1 MRISCN
7 LKDMKGNKEMART
20 LNGHETNWKDMK
32 WREGKLLEMNSKI
45 NDNKQDYPP
54 QKIKRLYFVPLYW
67 FLITFGPLCVPPC
80 PIDLVLDLLSPQ
92 KIKRLYLV
100 PLYWFLITFG
110 LLWGAPLPNWLG
122 VGFAFVLSFSN
133 KTSKNG
139 TNFVVCRFGEASNF
153 NSWKDMKKK
162 WITWKKRNWMHM

>member
-1 MRISCN
+1 MKQIEKIWNDVRENYLKWTRKSMTIN
-7 LKDMKGNKEMART
+7 KTTPPKRLKDFT
-20 LNGHETNWKDMK
+20 SSPFTDSSS
-32 WREGKLLEMNSKI
+32 LLGS
-45 NDNKQDYPP
+45 Y
-54 QKIKRLYFVPLYW
+54 R
-67 FLITFGPLCVPPC
+67 VPPC

-162 WITWKKRNWMHM
+162 WITLKKRNWMHM

>member
-1 MRISCN
+1 MTWKEKRKWQEHG
-7 LKDMKGNKEMART
+7 KDMKEIGKI
-20 LNGHETNWKDMK
+20 WKDVRENDLK
-32 WREGKLLEMNSKI
+32 WTRKSMTI
-45 NDNKQDYPP
+45 NKTNPP
-54 QKIKRLYFVPLYW
+54 QKIKRLYFVPPYW

-139 TNFVVCRFGEASNF
+139 TNFVVRRFGEASNC

>member
-1 MRISCN
+1 M
-7 LKDMKGNKEMART
+7 DMKQIEKIWNDVRENDLKWTRKSMTINKT
-20 LNGHETNWKDMK
+20 T
-32 WREGKLLEMNSKI
+32 
-45 NDNKQDYPP
+45 PP

-92 KIKRLYLV
+92 KIKRLYFV

-162 WITWKKRNWMHM
+162 WVTWKKRNWMHM

>member
-1 MRISCN
+1 M
-7 LKDMKGNKEMART
+7 DMKQIEKIWNDVRENDLKWTRKSMTINKT
-20 LNGHETNWKDMK
+20 T
-32 WREGKLLEMNSKI
+32 
-45 NDNKQDYPP
+45 PP
-54 QKIKRLYFVPLYW
+54 KKKIKRLYFVLLHQ
-67 FLITFGPLCVPPC
+67 FLINFGPLCVPPC

-110 LLWGAPLPNWLG
+110 LLWGAALPNWLG
-122 VGFAFVLSFSN
+122 VGFAFVLSFSK

-139 TNFVVCRFGEASNF
+139 TNFVVRRFGEASNF
-153 NSWKDMKKK
+153 NSWKDVKKK